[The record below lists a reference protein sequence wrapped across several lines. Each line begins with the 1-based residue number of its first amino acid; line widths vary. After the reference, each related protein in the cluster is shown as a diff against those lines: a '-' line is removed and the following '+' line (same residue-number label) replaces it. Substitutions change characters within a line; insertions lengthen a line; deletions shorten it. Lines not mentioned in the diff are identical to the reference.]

1 MSSTDTLFSEAS
13 STVDPRAAAA
23 LHRLERAVAG
33 EQVPPAMTNLDK
45 TVDWYAAHLREQIRD
60 YLTLAAEDLLA
71 RANEAAAQAQAQ
83 ADAYDFITAAMNRI
97 RAKACEGIGSAVM
110 GAFGVVKGIHVR
122 HVPAAPRTGGGEKPK
137 ITKWSDG
144 PAASITFEKAP

>member
-1 MSSTDTLFSEAS
+1 MSARRNAAIKAQNAAIKAHNAQVRSYTQYRE
-13 STVDPRAAAA
+13 TVTNAVNNHMHNQVNAAAA
-23 LHRLERAVAG
+23 RL
-33 EQVPPAMTNLDK
+33 Q
-45 TVDWYAAHLREQIRD
+45 
-60 YLTLAAEDLLA
+60 A

-122 HVPAAPRTGGGEKPK
+122 NVPAAGPAASPEKHA

-144 PAASITFEKAP
+144 PAAAIVFEQAPR